1 MVLTSESY
9 LKNDILQE
17 ALVLDNS
24 TKFNI
29 SDENISKL
37 TETTIVFPV
46 SVDDFLERK
55 KALHLLSVFFFEED
69 KLLPQALKSF
79 WNWCNSNTALLE
91 ARTSSDK
98 KYLVKL
104 TLAID
109 ERIYL

>member
-1 MVLTSESY
+1 MLETKTIRVSVSPTLTNYLWNGIFLWTNHVTPSGLASLVLTSESY

-46 SVDDFLERK
+46 SVDDFLER
-55 KALHLLSVFFFEED
+55 
-69 KLLPQALKSF
+69 
-79 WNWCNSNTALLE
+79 
-91 ARTSSDK
+91 
-98 KYLVKL
+98 
-104 TLAID
+104 
-109 ERIYL
+109 